1 MTSYSDIYES
11 FLLKINDIDLANY
24 SNEDLEKQLD
34 LYLGQAISDFSDY
47 CIKDLSDRDK
57 EKKCFNIS
65 LDDKEIDILS
75 EYMVVRWLTPIL
87 NNLENLRN
95 TLNTSDFSI
104 YSPAN
109 LLEKVEQRYSS
120 AAKRARSMMNEYSL
134 IHGDYNTWGNS

>member
-1 MTSYSDIYES
+1 MTSYEDIYES
-11 FLLKINDIDLANY
+11 FLSKINDIDLANY
-24 SNEDLEKQLD
+24 SNDDLEKQLD

-57 EKKCFNIS
+57 DKKCFNVT
-65 LDDKEIDILS
+65 LDDREIDILS
-75 EYMVVRWLTPIL
+75 EFMVVRWLYPIL

-109 LLEKVEQRYSS
+109 LLEKIEQRYSS
-120 AAKRARSMMNEYSL
+120 ARMKARSMMNEYYL
-134 IHGDYNTWGNS
+134 IHDTYDSWGNS

>member
-1 MTSYSDIYES
+1 MTSYEDIYES
-11 FLLKINDIDLANY
+11 FLSKINDIDLANY
-24 SNEDLEKQLD
+24 SNDDLEKQLD

-57 EKKCFNIS
+57 DKKRFNVT
-65 LDDKEIDILS
+65 LDDREIDILS
-75 EYMVVRWLTPIL
+75 EFMVVRWLYPIL

-109 LLEKVEQRYSS
+109 LLEKIEQRYSS
-120 AAKRARSMMNEYSL
+120 ARMKARSMMNEYYL
-134 IHGDYNTWGNS
+134 IHDTYDSWGNS

>member
-1 MTSYSDIYES
+1 MTSYEDIYES
-11 FLLKINDIDLANY
+11 FLSKINDIDLANY
-24 SNEDLEKQLD
+24 SNDDLEKQLD

-57 EKKCFNIS
+57 DKKCFNIT
-65 LDDKEIDILS
+65 LDDREIDILS
-75 EYMVVRWLTPIL
+75 EFMVVRWLYPIL

-109 LLEKVEQRYSS
+109 LLEKIEQRYSS
-120 AAKRARSMMNEYSL
+120 ARMKARSMMNEYYL
-134 IHGDYNTWGNS
+134 IHDTYDSWGNS

>member
-1 MTSYSDIYES
+1 MTSYEDIYGS
-11 FLLKINDIDLANY
+11 FLSKINDIDLANY
-24 SNEDLEKQLD
+24 SNDDLEKQLD

-57 EKKCFNIS
+57 DKKCFNVT
-65 LDDKEIDILS
+65 LDDREIDILS
-75 EYMVVRWLTPIL
+75 EFMVVRWLYPIL

-109 LLEKVEQRYSS
+109 LLEKIEQRYSS
-120 AAKRARSMMNEYSL
+120 ARMKARSMMNEYYL
-134 IHGDYNTWGNS
+134 IHDTYDSWGNS